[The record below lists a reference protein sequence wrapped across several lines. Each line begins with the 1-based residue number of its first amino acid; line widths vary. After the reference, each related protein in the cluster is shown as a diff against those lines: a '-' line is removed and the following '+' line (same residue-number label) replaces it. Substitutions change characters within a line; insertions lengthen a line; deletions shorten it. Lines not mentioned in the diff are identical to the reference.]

1 MVIAQIF
8 WKKLSE
14 NQFSIGLYAPNPRL
28 RLMKRLFLLDGM
40 ALIYRAH
47 FAFIHNPI
55 RNSKGVNTSALYGF
69 INTLL
74 AILEKEN
81 PTHLGVA
88 FDTSAPTPRHIKF
101 PAYKAQRDEMP
112 EELAAA
118 IPHVKTLCRAFALP
132 VLEIDGFEA
141 DDLIG
146 TLVKRAEPL
155 GFESYMVTPD
165 KDFAQLLSEKTFI
178 WRPGR
183 KGTEHEIIGLQ
194 QLPEI
199 WGVSEP
205 AQIIDLLGL
214 MGDASDNI
222 PGVPGIG
229 PKTAQKLISDFGSIE
244 NLLKNTEKLK
254 GKQKESVEANSD
266 LALLS
271 KDLATIITDCPL
283 EVTWD
288 ELLISQRDD
297 EALKQLFIDFEFRTF
312 TKRFFGEETARA
324 ESPSQPHTE
333 SAPNLFET
341 FKTIREVTHNY
352 ILANTGELQ
361 AELFSQLTAENF
373 FCFDIETTSLDRHSA
388 KLLGIAFS
396 WKANEGWYLP
406 VSDQVMPRIKAA
418 LLSPAAKIGH
428 NLKYDLSVLH
438 SHGIEVSGP
447 FFDTML
453 ADALAVPERRH
464 NMDYLSEIL
473 LGYTPVKLA
482 DIANPLST
490 VSDQGSDDL
499 FAFAEKTKPS
509 KELDIAAIPLET
521 LSEYAAEDADVTFQL
536 AEKLRPL
543 LVQTGQDKIFS
554 EIEAPLLPVLVRME
568 MEGIAIDLGALRSI
582 GHELQQTIDQ
592 LAKSIQA
599 HAGTP
604 FNIASPKQLGQIL
617 FDHLKLLD
625 KAKKT
630 KTGQYKTDEQTLSTL
645 LGIHPII
652 EEILEYRE
660 ATKLKSTYLDAL
672 PNHIAPET
680 GRVHTHFHQLVAGT
694 GRLASSDPNLQN
706 IPVRSTAGRKIRQAF
721 VPRKGFTLLSCDYSQ
736 IELRVMAA
744 LACDPTMISAFQDGA
759 DIHTITASKVHGV
772 TTEEVTREMRSG
784 AKMVNF
790 GIIYGISAF
799 GLSQRLGIPRNEA
812 SEIIE
817 AYFREYPA
825 IKEYMDRIILESR
838 GKGYAETLTGRRRH
852 YPDLNSSNAGLRQ
865 NAERAAINM
874 PIQGTSADMIK
885 LAMIRIDELLRKKPY
900 RSKMLL
906 QVHDELVFDLAPE
919 EEDDLVPKI
928 LHIMETALPLP
939 HDVPVLVEKGT
950 GKNWLAAH

>member
-1 MVIAQIF
+1 
-8 WKKLSE
+8 
-14 NQFSIGLYAPNPRL
+14 
-28 RLMKRLFLLDGM
+28 MKRLFLLDGM

-47 FAFIHNPI
+47 FAFIQNPI

-74 AILEKEN
+74 SILEKEN

-88 FDTSAPTPRHIKF
+88 FDTSAPTPRHIRY

-118 IPHVKTLCRAFALP
+118 IPHVKALCRAFALP

-146 TLVKRAEPL
+146 TLVKRAEPD

-165 KDFAQLLSEKTFI
+165 KDFAQLLSDTTFM

-183 KGTEHEIIGLQ
+183 KGTDHEIIGLK

-205 AQIIDLLGL
+205 HQIIDLLGL

-229 PKTAQKLISDFGSIE
+229 PKTAQKLISDFGTIE
-244 NLLKNTEKLK
+244 NLLKNTDQLK
-254 GKQKESVEANSD
+254 GKQKESVEANAD

-271 KDLATIITDCPL
+271 KELATIIIDCPL

-288 ELLISQRDD
+288 DLIISQRDD
-297 EALKQLFIDFEFRTF
+297 EALKQLFIDFEFRTL
-312 TKRFFGEETARA
+312 TKRLFGEEAPKN
-324 ESPSQPHTE
+324 ESQSQQQAE
-333 SAPNLFET
+333 SAPTLFDT
-341 FKTIREVTHNY
+341 FKTIREVPHTY
-352 ILANTGELQ
+352 TLANTKSLQ
-361 AELFSQLTAENF
+361 DELFKKLAAQKS

-396 WKANEGWYLP
+396 WKAHEGWYLP
-406 VSDQVMPRIKAA
+406 YSENILSEIKAV
-418 LLSPAAKIGH
+418 LHSPAEKIGH

-438 SHGIEVSGP
+438 SHGIEVIGP
-447 FFDTML
+447 YFDTML

-464 NMDYLSEIL
+464 SMDYLSEIL
-473 LGYTPVKLA
+473 LGYTPVKLVDVA
-482 DIANPLST
+482 A
-490 VSDQGSDDL
+490 VSSRPAENTSDDL
-499 FAFAEKTKPS
+499 FDFAEKKTTKS
-509 KELDIAAIPLET
+509 KDLDMLSIPLET
-521 LSEYAAEDADVTFQL
+521 LAEYAAEDADVTFQL

-543 LVQTGQDKIFS
+543 LKETGQDKIFS

-568 MEGIAIDLGALRSI
+568 MEGIAIDLEALKTI
-582 GHELQQTIDQ
+582 GDDLQQTIDQ
-592 LAKSIQA
+592 LSKSIQA

-680 GRVHTHFHQLVAGT
+680 GRIHTHFHQLVAGT

-721 VPRKGFTLLSCDYSQ
+721 VPRKGSTLLSCDYSQ

-744 LACDPTMISAFQDGA
+744 LACDPTMITAFQDGA
-759 DIHTITASKVHGV
+759 DIHTITAAKVHGV
-772 TTEEVTREMRSG
+772 TPEEVTREMRSG

-799 GLSQRLGIPRNEA
+799 GLSQRLAIPRNEA
-812 SEIIE
+812 AEIID

-825 IKEYMDRIILESR
+825 IKAYMDRTIAESR
-838 GKGYAETLTGRRRH
+838 EKGYAETLSGRRRH

-885 LAMIRIDELLRKKPY
+885 IAMIRIDDLLRKKPY
-900 RSKMLL
+900 QTKMLL
-906 QVHDELVFDLAPE
+906 QVHDELVFDLHPDE
-919 EEDDLVPKI
+919 ESELVPKI
-928 LHIMETALPLP
+928 IHIMESALPLP
-939 HDVPVLVEKGT
+939 HDVPILVEKGT